1 MLCPA
6 CKTETPD
13 DASCCSQCGL
23 TLQSS
28 GDTATPSP
36 EPTEAAKPRP
46 AAAFFSPCPHCGH
59 KVAAGAKTCPKC
71 GKSPDEAPVTEE
83 AKPDEPETRRGG
95 KKGIFIAI
103 AGVLAVAGGL
113 ALFKGKPAETPATT
127 PAKTQASATTTAPA
141 GPVAYE
147 NEKLSAPAP
156 RASATK
162 ETSKESGKDRKPAEN
177 KAEKTAKADKPA
189 SAPAKAAPA
198 KKEAAKEP
206 RETDRV
212 PPREPQQPP
221 VAQPKAAPGWHEALK
236 AQLRECEKKSYFP
249 RTWCQDQA
257 KRQYCEGHWNA
268 VPECDRP
275 DNSPQY
281 KG

>member
-13 DASCCSQCGL
+13 DAPFCRQCGL
-23 TLQSS
+23 TLQVNGSTS
-28 GDTATPSP
+28 TASP
-36 EPTEAAKPRP
+36 EPTEATKPRA
-46 AAAFFSPCPHCGH
+46 AAAFFSPCPHCGQ

-71 GKSPDEAPVTEE
+71 GKSPDETPVTEE
-83 AKPDEPETRRGG
+83 AKPEEQETRRGG
-95 KKGIFIAI
+95 RKGIFIAI
-103 AGVLAVAGGL
+103 AGVLAIAGGV
-113 ALFKGKPAETPATT
+113 ALFKGKPADTSAAAPAA
-127 PAKTQASATTTAPA
+127 AKPQASTSTAPA

-147 NEKLSAPAP
+147 NEKHAAPAP
-156 RASATK
+156 QASAA
-162 ETSKESGKDRKPAEN
+162 KESGKDRKPAES
-177 KAEKTAKADKPA
+177 KAAKPTKADKPEPTPTKA
-189 SAPAKAAPA
+189 TAP
-198 KKEAAKEP
+198 KKDTAKET

-212 PPREPQQPP
+212 PPREPHPA
-221 VAQPKAAPGWHEALK
+221 VAPPKAAPGWHEALK